1 MYRTMRVRTVDIT
14 LATAAVV
21 MSKLCRQYRQ
31 EVLSSQKKYHPNKPV
46 NLNTPRGPHFDDLC
60 CPDAW
65 MLTGDQG
72 QQVLQQF
79 TGNMETA
86 QMALDVLEI

>member
-1 MYRTMRVRTVDIT
+1 
-14 LATAAVV
+14 

-31 EVLSSQKKYHPNKPV
+31 EVLSSQKKYHSNKPV
-46 NLNTPRGPHFDDLC
+46 NLCTLRWPHSDDLC
-60 CPDAW
+60 RPDAW

-79 TGNMETA
+79 TGNMEAA